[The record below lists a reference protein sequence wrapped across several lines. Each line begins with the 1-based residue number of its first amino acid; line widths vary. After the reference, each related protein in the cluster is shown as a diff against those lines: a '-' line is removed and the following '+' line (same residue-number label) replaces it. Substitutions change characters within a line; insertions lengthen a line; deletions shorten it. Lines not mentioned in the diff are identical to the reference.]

1 MLLGYVLLYLSFT
14 SSGLNL
20 VIVGIGALWLQ
31 EQFCLGYRG
40 KWLVLVRDIKKQ
52 PQVLEIL
59 LELVVE
65 KNAKD
70 MMEDL
75 DDAGVPL
82 EEYSDDEDAAGM

>member
-1 MLLGYVLLYLSFT
+1 LWGLEH
-14 SSGLNL
+14 SGSKNNFASA
-20 VIVGIGALWLQ
+20 IFSPS
-31 EQFCLGYRG
+31 EYRG

-65 KNAKD
+65 KNVKD

>member
-1 MLLGYVLLYLSFT
+1 LWGLEH
-14 SSGLNL
+14 SGSKNNFASA
-20 VIVGIGALWLQ
+20 IFSPS
-31 EQFCLGYRG
+31 EYRG
-40 KWLVLVRDIKKQ
+40 KWLILVRDIKKQ

>member
-1 MLLGYVLLYLSFT
+1 LW
-14 SSGLNL
+14 GLEHFGSKNNFASA
-20 VIVGIGALWLQ
+20 IFSPS
-31 EQFCLGYRG
+31 EYRG

-59 LELVVE
+59 LDLVVE
-65 KNAKD
+65 KNSKD

-82 EEYSDDEDAAGM
+82 EEYSDNEDAAGM

>member
-1 MLLGYVLLYLSFT
+1 MWGLEHSGSKNNF
-14 SSGLNL
+14 SSA
-20 VIVGIGALWLQ
+20 IFSPS
-31 EQFCLGYRG
+31 EYRG

-52 PQVLEIL
+52 PQVLDTL

-65 KNAKD
+65 RNVKD